1 MKTPLQELIEWLKE
15 YRLNTMSLMGIHDYE
30 QGQIDVLSD
39 VIKRATELLE
49 KERAEIL
56 NAYFEGKMD
65 SVREN
70 RGHMIAELYF
80 KERYNQNK

>member
-1 MKTPLQELIEWLKE
+1 MKTSLQELIE
-15 YRLNTMSLMGIHDYE
+15 RLEEKKNYHEKGSNFFVALGLAK
-30 QGQIDVLSD
+30 QI
-39 VIKRATELLE
+39 ATELLE
-49 KERAEIL
+49 KEKAEIL

-65 SVREN
+65 TFREN

>member
-15 YRLNTMSLMGIHDYE
+15 YRLNAMSLMRIDDYE

-49 KERAEIL
+49 
-56 NAYFEGKMD
+56 
-65 SVREN
+65 
-70 RGHMIAELYF
+70 
-80 KERYNQNK
+80 NK

>member
-1 MKTPLQELIEWLKE
+1 MKTPLTELIE
-15 YRLNTMSLMGIHDYE
+15 RLELWQHNTKNQYINCAFRE
-30 QGQIDVLSD
+30 CQIL
-39 VIKRATELLE
+39 ATELLE

-80 KERYNQNK
+80 KERYNQNKLR

>member
-1 MKTPLQELIEWLKE
+1 MKTPLQELITIIEDSKREVNIEGVGLC
-15 YRLNTMSLMGIHDYE
+15 
-30 QGQIDVLSD
+30 DVLD
-39 VIKRATELLE
+39 YHGVHDKMREFLKKE
-49 KERAEIL
+49 KSEIL

-80 KERYNQNK
+80 KERYA